1 MEAILRAVTEVTTIM
16 KQIASASEEQSKG
29 ISQVG
34 IAITQM
40 DGVTQQNASLVE
52 QVSSAAS
59 ALEAQTEELQR
70 SVQKFRLSSQESASV
85 VGVSSP
91 KAIVREKSAGKT
103 DEWVSF

>member
-1 MEAILRAVTEVTTIM
+1 M

-91 KAIVREKSAGKT
+91 KAIVRAKSAGKT